1 MKNIDE
7 INAKYNELCQ
17 AVDAV
22 DWKLREFA
30 RLYDPQIDNL
40 YLKTEA
46 LHDMLIEIGEQL
58 NKKELQEELQ
68 LSKALALEQNNN

>member
-7 INAKYNELCQ
+7 INAKYNEICQ

-30 RLYDPQIDNL
+30 RLYDLDEIKDF
-40 YLKTEA
+40 YLRTQG
-46 LHDMLIEIGEQL
+46 LHDLLIEIGEQL
-58 NKKELQEELQ
+58 DKEEL
-68 LSKALALEQNNN
+68 L

>member
-1 MKNIDE
+1 VKNIDE

-22 DWKLREFA
+22 DWKLREFTK
-30 RLYDPQIDNL
+30 LYDPQIDNL
-40 YLKTEA
+40 LLKTEA

-58 NKKELQEELQ
+58 DKKELL
-68 LSKALALEQNNN
+68 

>member
-17 AVDAV
+17 AVDFV
-22 DWKLREFA
+22 DYQLRQFTK
-30 RLYDPQIDNL
+30 LYDPQIDNL

-46 LHDMLIEIGEQL
+46 LHDLLIEIGEQL
-58 NKKELQEELQ
+58 NKEEL
-68 LSKALALEQNNN
+68 L

>member
-22 DWKLREFA
+22 DWKLREFTK
-30 RLYDPQIDNL
+30 LYDPQIDNL

-46 LHDMLIEIGEQL
+46 LHDMLIEIHQQL
-58 NKKELQEELQ
+58 DNYE
-68 LSKALALEQNNN
+68 

>member
-22 DWKLREFA
+22 DWKLSEF
-30 RLYDPQIDNL
+30 RKLYNPKIDNL
-40 YLKTEA
+40 FLKTEA

-58 NKKELQEELQ
+58 NKEEL
-68 LSKALALEQNNN
+68 L